1 MTNRSS
7 TAATGTEP
15 TTITKPA
22 KAPVYV
28 KGSHTAAVRVDHDE
42 RRTALLARDE
52 VLDGEIRRRQEERD
66 DINEALRLLSD
77 PGANVVHLTSAAQ

>member
-1 MTNRSS
+1 MTVQKQAEA
-7 TAATGTEP
+7 TTTTPKPVKAAT
-15 TTITKPA
+15 
-22 KAPVYV
+22 YV
-28 KGSHTAAVRVDHDE
+28 KGSHAAGVRADHDE

-77 PGANVVHLTSAAQ
+77 PGSNVVPMTSAAAE